1 MRACDFPIVVEIH
14 RNCQGEYSQQTKE
27 KRGTMLTTLK
37 RFARE
42 DDGMEM
48 LEWAIVATV
57 FAVVLVAGWSSLEA
71 FLTGKLADIETKF

>member
-1 MRACDFPIVVEIH
+1 
-14 RNCQGEYSQQTKE
+14 
-27 KRGTMLTTLK
+27 MLTTLK

-57 FAVVLVAGWSSLEA
+57 FAVVLVAGWSALET

>member
-1 MRACDFPIVVEIH
+1 MPVCYFTTVVKSQ
-14 RNCQGEYSQQTKE
+14 RNCQGEYSLQKQGE
-27 KRGTMLTTLK
+27 RGTMLTTLK

-71 FLTGKLADIETKF
+71 FLTGKLADIQTKF